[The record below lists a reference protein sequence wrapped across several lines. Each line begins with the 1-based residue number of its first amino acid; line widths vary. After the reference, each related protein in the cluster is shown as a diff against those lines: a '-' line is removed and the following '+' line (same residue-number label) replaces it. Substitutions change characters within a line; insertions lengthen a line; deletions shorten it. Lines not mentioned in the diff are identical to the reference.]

1 MADRASSRPGTKYV
15 LGHSGREIRR
25 LIRQAALPKL
35 RQKLIQTFPPGLA
48 RVVTLSRITLATT
61 LVGSLA
67 VGALV
72 AAPARQVFQGR
83 VRDVRGIYGTLTLTV
98 GEGRQARDRTFP
110 IREARIVGP
119 AGAEWKVGDL
129 REGDRVEVE
138 MAGDGRTAQE
148 VRVLP
153 TRGGAVRRPGTIGP
167 RGRRP

>member
-1 MADRASSRPGTKYV
+1 MAIRASDGPGTKYV
-15 LGHSGREIRR
+15 LGHWGRELRR
-25 LIRQAALPKL
+25 LIRRAAVPER
-35 RQKLIQTFPPGLA
+35 RQKRIQTFPPGLA
-48 RVVTLSRITLATT
+48 RVVTLSRIALATT
-61 LVGSLA
+61 LAGSLA
-67 VGALV
+67 VGALA

-83 VRDVRGIYGTLTLTV
+83 IRDVRGIYGTLTLTV

-119 AGAEWKVGDL
+119 VGAEWKVGDL

-153 TRGGAVRRPGTIGP
+153 PRGGAVRRPGTIGP

>member
-1 MADRASSRPGTKYV
+1 MADRASNGPGTKYV
-15 LGHSGREIRR
+15 LGHPGREIRR
-25 LIRQAALPKL
+25 LIHQAALPKP
-35 RQKLIQTFPPGLA
+35 RQKRIQTFPPGLG
-48 RVVTLSRITLATT
+48 RVVAMSRITLATT
-61 LVGSLA
+61 LVGWLA

-72 AAPARQVFQGR
+72 AAPARQVFRGR
-83 VRDVRGIYGTLTLTV
+83 IRDVRGIYGTLTLTV
-98 GEGRQARDRTFP
+98 GEGRQARDRRFP

-153 TRGGAVRRPGTIGP
+153 TRGGAVRRPGTVGP
-167 RGRRP
+167 RGHRP

>member
-1 MADRASSRPGTKYV
+1 M
-15 LGHSGREIRR
+15 
-25 LIRQAALPKL
+25 
-35 RQKLIQTFPPGLA
+35 F
-48 RVVTLSRITLATT
+48 RITLAAT

-72 AAPARQVFQGR
+72 AAPAGQVFRGR
-83 VRDVRGIYGTLTLTV
+83 IRDVRGVYGTLTLAV

-119 AGAEWKVGDL
+119 GGAEWKVGDL

-138 MAGDGRTAQE
+138 MAGDGRTVQE

-153 TRGGAVRRPGTIGP
+153 TRGAR
-167 RGRRP
+167 